1 MTWRTRLLRARIQD
15 SSLSTTPREKLN
27 SRTERITDSA
37 SAAPMGE
44 DCKDLRTPII
54 GMRAVLGRV
63 TFMRQSNLIQLKG
76 NSRPFMSR
84 MASFKL
90 GKMAVKATGLP

>member
-1 MTWRTRLLRARIQD
+1 MTWRTRVLRDRIQD

-37 SAAPMGE
+37 RAAPTGE

-54 GMRAVLGRV
+54 GMRAVLVRV
-63 TFMRQSNLIQLKG
+63 TFIRHSSLIQLKG

-84 MASFKL
+84 MASLRL
-90 GKMAVKATGLP
+90 GKIAAKAAGLP